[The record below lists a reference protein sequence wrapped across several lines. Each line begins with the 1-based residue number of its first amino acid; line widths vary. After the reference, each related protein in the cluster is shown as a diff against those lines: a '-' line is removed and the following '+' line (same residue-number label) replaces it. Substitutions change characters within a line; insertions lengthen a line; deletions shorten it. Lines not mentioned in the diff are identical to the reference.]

1 MRTMRLIISFSLCFL
16 CLSEMAQAQILPKG
30 IGAVYVGNRQY
41 SSGTPYFD
49 INGKPTTLS
58 ERFDMN
64 YTGSFL
70 RSGKAGTDLKSL
82 YDNIRAFEAAK
93 GTHEPTLADDL
104 QLGVQK
110 AQVDV
115 NFDAKVL
122 GFGYGLNERWTLL
135 LGIPIMRASIAADID
150 VTGNNNA
157 LMIKNRL
164 GDAAFDELKDGL
176 DKASRIN
183 RTTILSKIQDEYRYK
198 DISYWEYYGFG
209 DILIGGRTSWN
220 FANAKRPNYS
230 LMLTTYLS
238 LPTGPKYDP
247 DALAQVPVSRGFTA
261 LDITSDHKFKWDRLT
276 LGSELGGAL
285 ALPQKTVRRV
295 PVGSEVLITPDRKVE
310 VNWTPGPE
318 TWISAYAG
326 VGTSTYQA
334 QYKLG
339 MNEDHPDTFSGPI
352 EGDYEIMGQENSSQE
367 IYHQLIFTLSTV
379 ELFNSNKFMMP
390 FILTLTGHQSIGGRT
405 TLGKR
410 YIELTFMTFFKTPA
424 AREDRGSSGQGLAMN
439 EQSRRRSQ

>member
-1 MRTMRLIISFSLCFL
+1 MIIAKFGIVFSVGLL
-16 CLSEMAQAQILPKG
+16 CLSELANAQILPKG

-41 SSGTPYFD
+41 GSGTPYFD
-49 INGKPTTLS
+49 VNGKPTTLS

-64 YTGSFL
+64 YSGSFL

-93 GTHEPTLADDL
+93 GTYESTLADEL

-115 NFDAKVL
+115 EFDAKVL

-135 LGIPIMRASIAADID
+135 LGVPIMRASISADID
-150 VTGNNNA
+150 VTGSNNA

-164 GDAAFDELKDGL
+164 GDAAFDELKVGL
-176 DKASRIN
+176 DKASNIN
-183 RTTILSKIQDEYRYK
+183 RNTILSKINDEYLYK
-198 DISYWEYYGFG
+198 DISYWEYYGLG
-209 DILIGGRTSWN
+209 DILIGGRTSWD
-220 FANAKRPNYS
+220 FSRAKLPNYS

-247 DALAQVPVSRGFTA
+247 DALAQIPVSRGFTA
-261 LDITSDHKFKWDRLT
+261 LDITTDHKFKWDRFT
-276 LGSELGGAL
+276 LGSEIGGAFG
-285 ALPQKTVRRV
+285 LPQKTVRRV

-339 MNEDHPDTFSGPI
+339 MNEDHPDNFSGPI

-367 IYHQLIFTLSTV
+367 IYHQLNFTLTTV
-379 ELFNSNKFMMP
+379 ELFNSKKFVMP
-390 FILTLTGHQSIGGRT
+390 FILTLTGHQTIGGRT

-424 AREDRGSSGQGLAMN
+424 ARDDGASSGGGLAMN
-439 EQSRRRSQ
+439 DETRKRSR

>member
-1 MRTMRLIISFSLCFL
+1 MRQFQLVLIFCVGSLGFTGL
-16 CLSEMAQAQILPKG
+16 AHSQILPQG
-30 IGAVYVGNRQY
+30 IGAVYMGSRQFAT
-41 SSGTPYFD
+41 GTPYFD

-64 YTGSFL
+64 YSGSFL

-93 GTHEPTLADDL
+93 GTYEPTLADDL

-110 AQVDV
+110 AQVDI

-150 VTGNNNA
+150 VTGENNA
-157 LMIKNRL
+157 LMIRNRL

-176 DKASRIN
+176 EKASRIN
-183 RTTILSKIQDEYRYK
+183 RTTILSKINDEYRYK
-198 DISYWEYYGFG
+198 DISYWEYSGLG
-209 DILIGGRTSWN
+209 DILLGGRTQWN
-220 FANAKRPNYS
+220 FNRVKRPNYS
-230 LMLTTYLS
+230 LLLTAYLS
-238 LPTGPKYDP
+238 LPTGPKHDP
-247 DALAQVPVSRGFTA
+247 DALAQIPVSRGYTA
-261 LDITSDHKFKWDRLT
+261 LDVTTDHKFKWDLLT
-276 LGSELGGAL
+276 LGSEIGGAL
-285 ALPQKTVRRV
+285 ALPQKSTRRV

-310 VNWTPGPE
+310 VDWTPGPE

-326 VGTSTYQA
+326 VGNTEYQA

-339 MNEDHPDTFSGPI
+339 INEDHPDTFSGPI
-352 EGDYEIMGQENSSQE
+352 EGDYSIMGQENSSQE
-367 IYHQLIFTLSTV
+367 IYHQLNLTLSTV
-379 ELFNSNKFMMP
+379 EMFNSKKFFMP
-390 FILTLTGHQSIGGRT
+390 FVITLTGHQSLGGRT

-424 AREDRGSSGQGLAMN
+424 AREDHEKSGQTLAMN
-439 EQSRRRSQ
+439 EQKRKR